1 MFLTRQMKII
11 CQLKQFHAPIQ
22 ETPEVE
28 GQVKLQSALAGS
40 YITPG
45 EYVNTSK
52 KINKQ
57 GEIHTTLNL
66 KRALLGFLRL
76 GLQETM
82 KCEE

>member
-1 MFLTRQMKII
+1 MKII

-45 EYVNTSK
+45 EYVNTST

-66 KRALLGFLRL
+66 KRVLLGFLRL